1 MLRVGGGA
9 GIDRY
14 SKACRWEFD
23 KDTCANRQMLI
34 GTQIYD
40 KKLNYAAFLQFVHFR
55 IVESLLA
62 ALSLS
67 CACRQV
73 KEGEEG
79 MGGRSRS
86 VALVGE
92 NAMHAGGGRKTCTVV
107 VVGIGGQTKEGGKF
121 PPISSR
127 GESSSIGVGGMR

>member
-1 MLRVGGGA
+1 MQHF
-9 GIDRY
+9 Y
-14 SKACRWEFD
+14 S
-23 KDTCANRQMLI
+23 L
-34 GTQIYD
+34 Y
-40 KKLNYAAFLQFVHFR
+40 NYT

-79 MGGRSRS
+79 MGGRFRS

-92 NAMHAGGGRKTCTVV
+92 NAMHAGGGGKTCTVV
-107 VVGIGGQTKEGGKF
+107 VVGIGGQTKEGESF
-121 PPISSR
+121 PPSR
-127 GESSSIGVGGMR
+127 LAERVLRLA

>member
-1 MLRVGGGA
+1 MQHF
-9 GIDRY
+9 Y
-14 SKACRWEFD
+14 S
-23 KDTCANRQMLI
+23 L
-34 GTQIYD
+34 Y
-40 KKLNYAAFLQFVHFR
+40 NYT

-73 KEGEEG
+73 KEGEDG

-107 VVGIGGQTKEGGKF
+107 VVDIGGRHQTKEGGKF

-127 GESSSIGVGGMR
+127 GESSSIGVRGMR

>member
-1 MLRVGGGA
+1 
-9 GIDRY
+9 
-14 SKACRWEFD
+14 
-23 KDTCANRQMLI
+23 MLI
-34 GTQIYD
+34 GTHIYD

-79 MGGRSRS
+79 MGGGPNRS
-86 VALVGE
+86 LLCE
-92 NAMHAGGGRKTCTVV
+92 KMQCMQEEEGRPV
-107 VVGIGGQTKEGGKF
+107 Q
-121 PPISSR
+121 
-127 GESSSIGVGGMR
+127 